1 MKSST
6 VKFDSPSAFHL
17 MVKPTGAICNLDC
30 QYCFYLAKEMLY
42 PYSRFRMA
50 ENLLE
55 LYVQQLLES
64 HSHTSEVI
72 FCWQGGEPT
81 LMGLDFFRLA
91 IKYIEK
97 HRKPHHRDILYNLQ
111 TNGTL
116 LNHEW
121 CEFFK
126 QHNFLI
132 GLSID
137 GPQHLHDSYRVT
149 KKGQGTFKRVMEA
162 YQLLQSHD
170 VDTNILCTV
179 NRVNSNHPL
188 EVYRFFRDEL
198 NTRFLQFIPIVES
211 EYQED
216 LLFQDLQESQ
226 KRISNHSVEAK
237 QFGNFLIAIFDEWIR
252 QDVGKVF
259 IQHFDVALSNWLGIT
274 PSVCIF
280 AKTCGSA
287 LALEHNGDVYSCD
300 HFVEPQYKLGNIQET
315 HISDL
320 VNSQQQ
326 KQFGQAK
333 QDTLPIYCQKCEV
346 LFACNGGC
354 PKNRF
359 IDTPDGESGLNY
371 LCAGYKAFFKHIDKP
386 MRIMA
391 MLLRT
396 HRAPAEIMVLL
407 PKLKSSQIS
416 LNS

>member
-6 VKFDSPSAFHL
+6 VKIDSPSAFHL

-55 LYVQQLLES
+55 LYVRQLLES

-91 IKYIEK
+91 VKYIEK
-97 HRKPHHRDILYNLQ
+97 HRKSHHKDIIYSLQ

-116 LNHEW
+116 LNDEW
-121 CEFFK
+121 CSFFK

-149 KKGQGTFKRVMEA
+149 KKGEGTFKKVMQA
-162 YQLLQSHD
+162 YQYLKSYD

-179 NRVNSNHPL
+179 NRVNSSHPL

-198 NTRFLQFIPIVES
+198 EARFLQFIPIVEP
-211 EYQED
+211 ELQEE
-216 LLFQDLQESQ
+216 LLFQELQESQ
-226 KRISNHSVEAK
+226 QRVSSYSVEAE
-237 QFGNFLIAIFDEWIR
+237 QFGNFLNAIFDEWIR
-252 QDVGKVF
+252 QDVGKIFV
-259 IQHFDVALSNWLGIT
+259 QHFDVALSNWLGIT

-280 AKTCGSA
+280 SKTCGLA

-300 HFVEPQYKLGNIQET
+300 HFVEPEYKLGNIQET
-315 HISDL
+315 HMSEL
-320 VNSQQQ
+320 VNSPQQ
-326 KQFGQAK
+326 KRFGQAK
-333 QDTLPIYCQKCEV
+333 SDTLPNYCQKCEV

-359 IDTPDGESGLNY
+359 IKTPNGEAGLNY

-396 HRAPAEIMVLL
+396 HRAPAEIMNLY
-407 PKLKSSQIS
+407 KSKKK
-416 LNS
+416 